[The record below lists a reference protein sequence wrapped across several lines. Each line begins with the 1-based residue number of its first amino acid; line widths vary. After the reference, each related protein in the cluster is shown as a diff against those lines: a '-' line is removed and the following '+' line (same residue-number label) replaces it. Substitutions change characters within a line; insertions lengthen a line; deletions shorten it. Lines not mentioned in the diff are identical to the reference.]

1 MKKKPVI
8 HWAHIHISNLLIAMD
23 PATNNNFN
31 VPLAIIVAGVL
42 VAGAIM
48 YVGFGGSPAQERNT
62 AAVENVAPSAELTIS
77 ADDHILGN
85 PDAPVILVE
94 FSDLECP
101 FCKTFHQTMKQVM
114 EEYGGDGKVA
124 WIYRHF
130 PIDSIHPKARK
141 EAAAAECAAAVGGAV
156 KFWEYTDKIF
166 EITPSNNGLDLALLP
181 KTAVDIGLDQK
192 AFEACL
198 ADNTYNDLFEK
209 SIAEGV
215 AAGANGTPFTILITK
230 NGSATPINGAQP
242 FETVKA
248 LIDKALAN

>member
-1 MKKKPVI
+1 
-8 HWAHIHISNLLIAMD
+8 MD
-23 PATNNNFN
+23 PAINNNFN

-48 YVGFGGSPAQERNT
+48 YVGFSGEGAGNPNT
-62 AAVENVAPSAELTIS
+62 AAVENTEDAPTITIS

-114 EEYGGDGKVA
+114 EEYGGDGKGA

-130 PIDSIHPKARK
+130 PIDSIHPKART
-141 EAAAAECAAAVGGAV
+141 EAKATECAATLGGPV
-156 KFWEYTDKIF
+156 KFWEYADKVF

-181 KTAVDIGLDQK
+181 KIATDIGLEK
-192 AFEACL
+192 AAFEKCL
-198 ADNTYNDLFEK
+198 AEATYEK
-209 SIAEGV
+209 IQKDADTGL

-230 NGSATPINGAQP
+230 DGAAPVPINGAQP